1 MQGWGGEGDKQVTD
15 AVRTTTESRRNTE
28 SERMTGDE
36 ILYNL
41 QIIKDQVLT
50 HYKECHASLLII
62 TYYNFHS
69 PLPTYCNKLHSA
81 HDARK

>member
-41 QIIKDQVLT
+41 QMIKEQVLN
-50 HYKECHASLLII
+50 YILI
-62 TYYNFHS
+62 NKDLMKS
-69 PLPTYCNKLHSA
+69 SSANPL
-81 HDARK
+81 